1 MSREFYY
8 PPRVGRVTYITPFY
22 VPPSGRI
29 TTPDDWRALRRI
41 NRFNFLLHNAVY
53 EPPTPAVPLSN
64 IGPPHRLS
72 ELHILGERPSRYYP
86 TGQTWEID
94 VMKRFNIY
102 NFFKDNL
109 TSSFLESPTV
119 PEEIDISQ
127 IDRPVDLP
135 LEITIPKGKRKFS
148 DLDQIDFME

>member
-1 MSREFYY
+1 MPREFYY

-29 TTPDDWRALRRI
+29 PTLDHWRALCRI
-41 NRFNFLLHNAVY
+41 DRFNFLPHNAVY

-64 IGPPHRLS
+64 IAPPRRLS
-72 ELHILGERPSRYYP
+72 ELRILGERPSRYYP
-86 TGQTWEID
+86 TGRVWEID

-109 TSSFLESPTV
+109 TSRFLESPTV

-135 LEITIPKGKRKFS
+135 LEIVIPNGKENFW
-148 DLDQIDFME
+148 I